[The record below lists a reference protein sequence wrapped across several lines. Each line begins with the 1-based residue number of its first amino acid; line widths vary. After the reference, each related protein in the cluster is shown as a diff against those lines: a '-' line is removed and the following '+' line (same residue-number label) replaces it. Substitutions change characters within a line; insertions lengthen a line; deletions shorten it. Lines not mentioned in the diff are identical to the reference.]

1 MSSVLQTLDS
11 LKAQPRVWLVTGAA
25 GFIGS
30 HLSEALLKLGQ
41 RVVGM
46 DNFST
51 GDVANL
57 DDVRAR
63 VGEEAW
69 SNFLFAEGS
78 VTDFETCR
86 SVCGGVDFVLHE
98 AGFVS
103 VPQSIEDPIFCNS
116 VNVDGTLNMLVAAR
130 DAKVRRFV
138 YASSSAVY
146 GDDETLPK
154 IESKIG
160 RPLSPYGASKLMDEL
175 YADVFFKNYR
185 MPAIGL
191 RYFNVFGPRQNPNGG
206 YAAVIPRWI
215 SSLVKNEPCHING
228 DGSIT
233 RDFCHIENVVQANI
247 LAAATPNEAALGN
260 VYNVAL
266 GTRTTLNELYAA
278 IRGKFTEPEI
288 RALEPIYDPPRPG
301 DIEHSTADISKI
313 QNDLGYEPG
322 VSVDDGLTETVQW
335 YARRAE
341 NQEPAREIFSKN
353 AVSK

>member
-1 MSSVLQTLDS
+1 MSSHLQTLDS

-41 RVVGM
+41 RVIGM
-46 DNFST
+46 DNLST

-57 DDVRAR
+57 ADVRTR

-86 SVCGGVDFVLHE
+86 SVCGGVDFVLHQ

-103 VPQSIEDPIFCNS
+103 VPQSIEDPIFCNA
-116 VNVDGTLNMLVAAR
+116 VNVDGMLNMLVAAR

-154 IESKIG
+154 TESKIG
-160 RPLSPYGASKLMDEL
+160 MPLSPYGASKLMDEL

-215 SSLVKNEPCHING
+215 SSLMKN
-228 DGSIT
+228 
-233 RDFCHIENVVQANI
+233 
-247 LAAATPNEAALGN
+247 
-260 VYNVAL
+260 
-266 GTRTTLNELYAA
+266 
-278 IRGKFTEPEI
+278 
-288 RALEPIYDPPRPG
+288 
-301 DIEHSTADISKI
+301 
-313 QNDLGYEPG
+313 
-322 VSVDDGLTETVQW
+322 
-335 YARRAE
+335 
-341 NQEPAREIFSKN
+341 
-353 AVSK
+353 